1 MTPPQELLLRKKVG
15 VRVVKPLSA
24 VVFASSLL
32 ACKPAVPA
40 GPAEPWGSFNGFS
53 PGMSLEAAKAA
64 GARDCKD
71 GDLGYKK
78 ITCKFPVD
86 RMRLDPFAGASG
98 SLDFFAYQNYRLS
111 EMRIFFTGQHFN
123 YICQAMAKRYGQP
136 TRAGM
141 YTWHMPGEPVFIG
154 MPMVGSSGSPLH
166 ALVTI
171 RFDPDFSDP
180 KHDSGRSTERGCD
193 SPD

>member
-98 SLDFFAYQNYRLS
+98 SLDFFAYQNYRLRFYVFCKS
-111 EMRIFFTGQHFN
+111 FWGS
-123 YICQAMAKRYGQP
+123 K
-136 TRAGM
+136 RAGSKDSCPFQIAKA
-141 YTWHMPGEPVFIG
+141 TR
-154 MPMVGSSGSPLH
+154 SSLRPRMIIACVAAKPLLRIDSYKGLS
-166 ALVTI
+166 ALL
-171 RFDPDFSDP
+171 
-180 KHDSGRSTERGCD
+180 
-193 SPD
+193 